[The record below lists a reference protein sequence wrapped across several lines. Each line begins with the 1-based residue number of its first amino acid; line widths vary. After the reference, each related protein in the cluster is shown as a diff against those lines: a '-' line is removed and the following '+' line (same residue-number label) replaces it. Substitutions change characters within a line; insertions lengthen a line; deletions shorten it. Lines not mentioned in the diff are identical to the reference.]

1 MSSNNSKSNG
11 TANLRYC
18 SFCGR
23 TERQVNFLIPSPTGA
38 YICDFCVDACQ
49 ELIND
54 NIAASSASGD
64 ELSFET
70 LPKPAKIKAVLDEY
84 VIGQDEAK
92 RVLSV
97 AVYNH
102 YKRIL
107 YNKDRADAKAKHG
120 KNQGFEDDVTLQKS
134 NVLLIGNTGVGKTY
148 LAQTLARS
156 LKVPFAIADATTLT
170 EAGYVG
176 EDVENILL
184 RLIQAADYDIDRA
197 EKGIIYIDEIDK
209 IARKSENRS
218 ITRDVSGEGVQQA
231 LLKILEGTVANVPP
245 QGGRKHPNQEFIQI
259 NTENILFI
267 CGGAFEGLDKIIEK
281 RQGNQAIG
289 FASEIK
295 KKAEKTKAGI
305 YKDVTPHDIVKFGLI
320 PELVGRI
327 PVAVPLDDLDN
338 DALVRILSEPKNSLV
353 RQYKKLLEMDG
364 VELEFD
370 AGALEAV
377 AAQAI
382 QRNIGA
388 RGLRSIME
396 NLMMSIMYD
405 VPSRENVAK
414 VLVDADCVIGASTPK
429 LIEKE
434 LIKLDGVAG
443 ELE

>member
-49 ELIND
+49 DLIND
-54 NIAASSASGD
+54 NIAAASVSGD
-64 ELSFET
+64 ELSFDT
-70 LPKPAKIKAVLDEY
+70 LPKPAKIKAILDEY

-107 YNKDRADAKAKHG
+107 YNKDRADAKAKRG
-120 KNQGFEDDVTLQKS
+120 NDASTDDGVTLQKS
-134 NVLLIGNTGVGKTY
+134 NVMLIGNTGVGKTY

-327 PVAVPLDDLDN
+327 PVMVALNDLDKPS
-338 DALVRILSEPKNSLV
+338 LIRILTEPRSSLTK
-353 RQYKKLLEMDG
+353 QYEKLFEMDG
-364 VELEFD
+364 VKLTFAPE
-370 AGALEAV
+370 ALESV
-377 AAQAI
+377 ASLALE
-382 QRNIGA
+382 RNTGA
-388 RGLRSIME
+388 RGLRSILEKAMTD
-396 NLMMSIMYD
+396 IMYE
-405 VPSRENVAK
+405 VPSRDDILRVE
-414 VLVDADCVIGASTPK
+414 ITPECIRGTGK
-429 LIEKE
+429 PIYHLIN
-434 LIKLDGVAG
+434 AT
-443 ELE
+443 